1 MTGQELRAA
10 KTMPASTRRQG
21 KKKTLSKWSSYSA
34 VSWRRENE
42 KDFTEHEKTI
52 MESSA
57 WHLKAW
63 SEFQRWLLPALV
75 GVLTASSGA
84 VIEKAVDYTSS
95 LRSGYCATH
104 LLYSK
109 KTCGDWVAYADVG
122 YPYMMYV
129 GVSCGLVFIAAL
141 LVRFVAPT
149 ARGSGIPEVKTILGG
164 FIVTDVLSLKTL
176 VTKIIGLGFSVGAGL
191 SCGKEGPLVHIACC
205 WSNNLAYLFPRWRR
219 NEAKRRELLSTAAAA
234 GVSVA
239 FGAPLGGV
247 LFSFEEVSTMFP
259 MRTMVLAFFAATV
272 AALTLSWWDPTGTGK
287 LTLFQTEY
295 NTPPAGPEYVGFV
308 FLGVVGGLIGAVFV
322 HYNIKVCAAR
332 RKGTPWRNRVPEVF
346 EVLLICFLTAI
357 TSYPNEYTQVLSS
370 TSIRSLFHACADTS
384 PGAPD
389 MMSLCNGTQPNTDLH
404 LAATILLAG
413 LLRFV
418 QMTFTFGAGVP
429 AGLFVPCLYTGAC
442 LGRVV
447 GFVAHHINA
456 LIPNS
461 QVVVNPGMYAMV
473 GAASVLGGVCRVT
486 ISLVVIMFEL
496 TGGLQMVVPF
506 MCACLISKFVGDYF
520 TGGIYD
526 CAIKLRGYPYLHE
539 PDEAAFHV
547 TAKDVM
553 DEELEVIDCE
563 PRTIGEI
570 LTQMRNTSYSG
581 FPLVSSESFDRTI
594 LGYLHASQIV
604 QHLEKQLRENQ
615 LIHEGQ
621 QVLFRREP
629 GRSGLDLSRLVDV
642 TAYRVVQ
649 EMPVKEIHEMF
660 RKLGIKLI
668 LVEECGKLVG
678 MITKKSF
685 IHHIDEIERH
695 EVEGPAMEQEFSGAF
710 ENSAEEPEVSRAFSN
725 SSLARPLLL
734 DLGNDSSPH
743 SKKRASHRE

>member
-259 MRTMVLAFFAATV
+259 MRTMVLAFWAATV
-272 AALTLSWWDPTGTGK
+272 AALTLSWWDVSGTGR
-287 LTLFQTEY
+287 LTLFHTAY
-295 NTPPAGPEYVGFV
+295 NTPPVGVEYIGII
-308 FLGVVGGLIGAVFV
+308 FLGIVGGLLGAVFV
-322 HYNIKVCAAR
+322 HYNMMICAGRA
-332 RKGTPWRNRVPEVF
+332 KGTPWRKRVPEVF
-346 EVLLICFLTAI
+346 EVVLICFCTAV
-357 TSYPNEYTQVLSS
+357 TNYPNEYARVLSS
-370 TSIRSLFHACADTS
+370 TSIRSLFHSCADTN
-384 PGAPD
+384 PTAPD
-389 MMSLCNGTQPNTDLH
+389 MMSLCNGMEPKTDLI
-404 LAATILLAG
+404 LSATLVLGG

-418 QMTFTFGAGVP
+418 QMWFTFGSGVP

-447 GFVAHHINA
+447 GFVAHRINA
-456 LIPNS
+456 SIPNS
-461 QVVVNPGMYAMV
+461 HVVVNPGVYAMV
-473 GAASVLGGVCRVT
+473 GAASVLGGACRVT

-496 TGGLQMVVPF
+496 TDGLQMVVPF

-539 PDEAAFHV
+539 PDEPTFHM

-553 DEELEVIDCE
+553 DDQLEVIDCE
-563 PRTIGEI
+563 PHTVGDI
-570 LTQMRNTSYSG
+570 LTRLRLTSYSG
-581 FPLVSSESFDRTI
+581 FPLVRSHTLDRT
-594 LGYLHASQIV
+594 LVGYLHTTQVI
-604 QHLEKQLRENQ
+604 QHLESQLRENQ
-615 LIHEGQ
+615 LVSEGQ
-621 QVLFRREP
+621 QVHFRQAH
-629 GRSGLDLSRLVDV
+629 GCSGLDLSKLVDV
-642 TAYRVVQ
+642 TVYRVVQ
-649 EMPVKEIHEMF
+649 EMPVKEVHEMF
-660 RKLGIKLI
+660 RKLGIKII
-668 LVEECGKLVG
+668 LVEECGKLAG

-685 IHHIDEIERH
+685 IDHIDEIERQ
-695 EVEGPAMEQEFSGAF
+695 EVEGVAPRDFTGNF
-710 ENSAEEPEVSRAFSN
+710 ESN
-725 SSLARPLLL
+725 LERPLLS
-734 DLGNDSSPH
+734 DGS
-743 SKKRASHRE
+743 RIE